1 MWFVFQKVVA
11 ILAALVQAAPQN
23 KGKYTHDPAGDT
35 NRPYKHDTNINI
47 LKSKFNWA
55 KKKIDD
61 PWHKFYYTNSG
72 DKAQP
77 YKHDTAGDVAEPY
90 KHDPKANYVHDPS
103 GESDNII
110 IYSLAPN
117 TAPGDTAKP
126 YEKDSNGWWSLMKE
140 ENLNNLLSSAAF
152 VSNCY
157 NQK

>member
-1 MWFVFQKVVA
+1 M
-11 ILAALVQAAPQN
+11 ICIS
-23 KGKYTHDPAGDT
+23 KGCCNSCCPCSSSSSEQGEVHPWPCRWYKQTI
-35 NRPYKHDTNINI
+35 KHDKNINI